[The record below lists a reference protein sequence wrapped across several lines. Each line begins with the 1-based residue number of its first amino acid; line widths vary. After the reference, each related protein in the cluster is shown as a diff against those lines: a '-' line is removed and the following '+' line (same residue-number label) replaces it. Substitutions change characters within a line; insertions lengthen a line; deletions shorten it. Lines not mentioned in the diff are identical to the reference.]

1 MQKGFKGIFF
11 VPFFILIITQ
21 LQAQISSVSPYSKIG
36 IGDLYTNAYSAAQG
50 FAGANLG
57 LVDNTNINF
66 LNPAS
71 YSALD
76 LTAFE
81 IGFQGTSVQQRQS
94 TPDIFEENGS
104 AGLRYFAF
112 GLPVKDWWGASI
124 GLQPYSLKGY
134 SISSTSTVEDQ
145 TITRQTDGNGGLNQ
159 LFVGN
164 SFEVANGLSLG
175 VNASFVFGKNE
186 ESRYILW
193 DNSKFYN
200 AKIQEVANTR
210 GAYFSFGA
218 QYALQLENDRELG
231 LGLTF
236 SNAMDL
242 STTVGNY
249 AYTFI
254 GQPGLE
260 SPIDSTASSTSVD
273 SDIRLPSEFGFGFSY
288 GKKKKSLYN
297 GNHAWVINGDFHLY
311 NGSEFRNFDGTN
323 VNMVN
328 GYKAELGGFFIPA
341 ETFSRMSKSRSF
353 TSTIQYRFGGFYEKT
368 PYNVANTDIYNYGMT
383 FGMGIPIR
391 RSNIPGVVRVNT
403 INTGLVIGQRGTT
416 SNGLI
421 QETYVNFYL
430 GLTLNDKWFIK
441 YKYR

>member
-1 MQKGFKGIFF
+1 MQKGFRGIIF
-11 VPFFILIITQ
+11 VPFFILIISQ
-21 LQAQISSVSPYSKIG
+21 LQAQITSVSPYSKIG

-50 FAGANLG
+50 YAGANLG
-57 LVDNTNINF
+57 FHDNTNINF

-81 IGFQGTSVQQRQS
+81 IGFQGSSVQQRQS
-94 TPDIFEENGS
+94 SPDIFEKNGS

-112 GLPVKDWWGASI
+112 GVPVKDWWGAAI

-134 SISSTSTVEDQ
+134 SISSTSQVLDQ
-145 TITRQTDGNGGLNQ
+145 TITRQTEGNGGLNQ

-164 SFEVANGLSLG
+164 SFEVADGLSLG
-175 VNASFVFGKNE
+175 VNTSFVFGKVE

-200 AKIQEVANTR
+200 SKIQEVANIR
-210 GAYFSFGA
+210 GAYFTFGG
-218 QYALQLENDRELG
+218 QYTRDLENDRVLG
-231 LGLTF
+231 IGATF
-236 SNAMDL
+236 SNSMNL
-242 STTVGNY
+242 GTTVGNY
-249 AYTFI
+249 SYTFI

-260 SPIDSTASSTSVD
+260 APIDSTSSSNSID
-273 SDIRLPSEFGFGFSY
+273 SEITLPSEFGFGFSY
-288 GKKKKSLYN
+288 GKKKKSIYN
-297 GNHAWVINGDFHLY
+297 GNHAWVINADFHLY
-311 NGSEFRNFDGTN
+311 NGSEFKNFDGTN

-328 GYKAELGGFFIPA
+328 GYKAEVGGYIIPV
-341 ETFSRMSKSRSF
+341 ETFSRLQKSRSF
-353 TSTIQYRFGGFYEKT
+353 GATIQYRLGGFYEKT
-368 PYNVANTDIYNYGMT
+368 PNSVAGTDIMNYGMT
-383 FGMGIPIR
+383 FGLGIPLR
-391 RSNIPGVVRVNT
+391 MSNVPGVVRVNT
-403 INTGLVIGQRGTT
+403 LNTGLVVGRRGTT
-416 SNGLI
+416 NNGLI

>member
-1 MQKGFKGIFF
+1 MQKGFKGIII
-11 VPFFILIITQ
+11 VPFFILFITQ
-21 LQAQISSVSPYSKIG
+21 LNAQISSVSPYSKIG
-36 IGDLYTNAYSAAQG
+36 VGDLYSNAYSAAQG
-50 FAGANLG
+50 YAGANLG
-57 LVDNTNINF
+57 IFDNTNVNF

-71 YSALD
+71 YTALD

-81 IGFQGTSVQQRQS
+81 IGFQGSSIQQRQS
-94 TPDIFEENGS
+94 NPDIFEKNGS

-112 GLPVKDWWGASI
+112 GVPLKDWWGAAI

-134 SISSTSTVEDQ
+134 SISSSTQVVDQ
-145 TITRQTDGNGGLNQ
+145 TVSRQTDGNGGLNQ
-159 LFVGN
+159 LFIGN

-175 VNASFVFGKNE
+175 VNSSFIFGKVE

-200 AKIQEVANTR
+200 TKVQEVANIR

-218 QYALQLENDRELG
+218 QYQHNLKDDRELG
-231 LGLTF
+231 IGATF
-236 SNAMDL
+236 SNSMNL
-242 STTVGNY
+242 NTTVGNY
-249 AYTFI
+249 SYTFI

-260 SPIDSTASSTSVD
+260 SPIDSTALSSSID
-273 SDIRLPSEFGFGFSY
+273 SKIKLPSEFGFGISY

-297 GNHAWVINGDFHLY
+297 GNHAWAINADFHLY
-311 NGSEFRNFDGTN
+311 NGSEFKNFDGGNT
-323 VNMVN
+323 NMVD
-328 GYKAELGGFFIPA
+328 GYKAELGGFFIPI
-341 ETFSRMSKSRSF
+341 ETFSRLQKSRSY
-353 TSTIQYRFGGFYEKT
+353 TSIIQYRFGGFYEKT
-368 PYNVANTDIYNYGMT
+368 AFNVNGTDIYNYGMT
-383 FGMGIPIR
+383 FGMGIPLR

-403 INTGLVIGQRGTT
+403 INTGIVVGRRGTT
-416 SNGLI
+416 NNGLI